1 MHRVYLGNTKV
12 APLKK
17 TVQQMMKSRNLMVIT
32 LTQSLFMLT
41 ASLWWPYWSLYIL
54 ELGVSKTLLGMIFMA
69 ETVSQLIFQLPGGVL
84 TDRIGRKKM
93 IVLGS
98 VFRATSPLIYVLT
111 GSWQF
116 VLVGMFITQMS
127 NMMVPA
133 IDALIA
139 ESTAVENR
147 AMGYGTFR
155 MMTLLPMVFTPFI
168 GGVITDSFGIYG
180 GVRMAIA
187 TTLLVASFNVI
198 IRWKFL
204 EDTYSIEKDNS
215 SSRLDALKEIRSI
228 PKSIWVLIIVAG
240 FASIGLRIA
249 SQFMSVYAIEV
260 VNLTNTEWGLIMTS
274 VGIVSTLLTVP
285 SSLWS
290 DRVGRKPGIMVSLG
304 LTPLMYAGFPISG
317 GFFSLASSRVLGA
330 ISEGFGGA
338 VTGLEGGSAW
348 LALVSDIVPSRQR
361 GKVMGLIATIAGV
374 VSFPGSWFG
383 GLLWDQ
389 VFPRAPFYV
398 ASVSSFIA
406 FVVFALF
413 VKEPKEKAD

>member
-1 MHRVYLGNTKV
+1 LASIGATIRE
-12 APLKK
+12 
-17 TVQQMMKSRNLMVIT
+17 MMKSRNLMVIT

-54 ELGVSKTLLGMIFMA
+54 ELGVSKTLLGLIFMG
-69 ETVSQLIFQLPGGVL
+69 ETIAQLIFQIPGGVL
-84 TDRIGRKKM
+84 TDRLGRKKM

-98 VFRATSPLIYVLT
+98 IFRATSPMIYVLT

-139 ESTAVENR
+139 ESTSVEHR

-155 MMTLLPMVFTPFI
+155 MMTLLPMIFTPFI
-168 GGVITDSFGIYG
+168 GGMITDALGVYG
-180 GVRMAIA
+180 GVRLAI
-187 TTLLVASFNVI
+187 TVTFIVAWLNVI

-204 EDTYSIEKDNS
+204 EDTYDGGEHA
-215 SSRLDALKEIRSI
+215 SSRLDALKEIRNV
-228 PKSIWVLIIVAG
+228 PKPIWTLIVVAA
-240 FASIGLRIA
+240 FASIGLRVA
-249 SQFMSVYAIEV
+249 NQFMAVYAIQIV
-260 VNLTNTEWGLIMTS
+260 GLTNTQWGLIMTF
-274 VGIVSTLLTVP
+274 VGVVSTVLTIP
-285 SSLWS
+285 SSVWS

-304 LTPLMYAGFPISG
+304 LTPLMYAGFPLSGNLIS
-317 GFFSLASSRVLGA
+317 LTVSRVVGA

-348 LALVSDIVPSRQR
+348 LALVADIVPAKQR

-374 VSFPGSWFG
+374 LSFPGAWIG
-383 GLLWDQ
+383 GLLWDNIGPQ
-389 VFPRAPFYV
+389 MPFYV
-398 ASVSSFIA
+398 AAGSSTVAFIIFSV
-406 FVVFALF
+406 F
-413 VKEPKEKAD
+413 VKEPKSKAD